1 MEQINNIFA
10 KAFNNMNEKVLD
22 KENGDY
28 EKDGLIYC
36 GLCKTAKQQTKNIGG
51 KDTIIPKT
59 CDCKKK
65 EIEDTEKKLKEY
77 RKQIQLAGLRSSAF
91 DDELLLNQTFNTD
104 DGTLE
109 HRQLGLNYVEKFEEM
124 EKENIGLLFT
134 GNVGTGKT
142 FLASAIANALIEKNI
157 KVKMTNFSKIL
168 NDMTNFEINKNKYIE
183 NLNKFRLLI
192 IDDFGM
198 ERDTSFATEHIFNI
212 IDSRY
217 RANKPIILTTNL
229 SIENLTNQTELR
241 EKRIYS
247 RILEMATPIIF
258 TGKNHRL
265 IKTREKAKKVSNL
278 LMEGGDKTCETTMCQ
293 EKLLR

>member
-1 MEQINNIFA
+1 MEQVNNIFGR
-10 KAFNNMNEKVLD
+10 AFDNMNKNVLN

-28 EKDGLIYC
+28 KKDGLIYC
-36 GLCKTAKQQTKNIGG
+36 GHCKTAKQQIKNIAGQ
-51 KDTIIPKT
+51 DRIIPLT
-59 CDCKKK
+59 CDCRKK
-65 EIEDTEKKLKEY
+65 ELEDLEKRQRDYKRQMQVES
-77 RKQIQLAGLRSSAF
+77 LRSMAF
-91 DDELLLNQTFNTD
+91 DYDLLYSQTFDKD
-104 DGTLE
+104 DGSLE
-109 HRQLGLNYVEKFEEM
+109 HRKLGLNYVENFEKM

-198 ERDTSFATEHIFNI
+198 ERGTSFATEHIFNI

-217 RANKPIILTTNL
+217 RANKPVILTTNL

-258 TGKNHRL
+258 NGENHRL
-265 IKTREKAKKVSNL
+265 KITREKAKKFNAL
-278 LMEGGDKTCETTMCQ
+278 LMEGCDKTCEMTKCQ